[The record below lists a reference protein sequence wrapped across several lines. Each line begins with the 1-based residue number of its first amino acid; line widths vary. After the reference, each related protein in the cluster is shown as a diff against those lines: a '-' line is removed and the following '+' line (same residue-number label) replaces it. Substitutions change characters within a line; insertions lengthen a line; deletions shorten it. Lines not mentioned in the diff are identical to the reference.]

1 MITLND
7 SNFKSETSS
16 WLILVDFW
24 ADWCGPCKMMLPILE
39 ELSKMIWDK
48 AKIWK
53 LNVDEN
59 PTISAEFRILSIP
72 TLLIFKD
79 WKLVDQM
86 LWVKQASVLKE
97 KLESYI

>member
-1 MITLND
+1 
-7 SNFKSETSS
+7 
-16 WLILVDFW
+16 
-24 ADWCGPCKMMLPILE
+24 MMLPILE